1 MLKSGFMRALG
12 TMSGTSLDGVDAAV
26 LDTDGINIAGFG
38 PIDYRAYTDAERA
51 VLSGHLGRWHD
62 NDVIECAKVVEAAH
76 IAVMAP
82 FEDVDI
88 AGFHGQTLA
97 HDPGGRGTHQC
108 GNGQHLADALDI
120 PVAWDFRTE
129 DVVSGGQGAPLS
141 PFYHFALAK
150 WIGATAPVA
159 FLNLGGVGNITWV
172 DPHYDDPAEPGA
184 LVAFDTGP
192 ANAPINDVM
201 QARRGVAY
209 DKDGA
214 LAATGTADAE
224 IIAQFLTHPYFARP
238 LPKSLDRDAFS
249 GLIDSVAHLSDADA
263 VATLTQA
270 VAASVAHAV
279 AQCPAP
285 TTQLLVCG
293 GGRNNAAMMRAISGA
308 LQTDVVPVEAVGMNG
323 DMLEAQA
330 FAFLAVRVARGL
342 SLSAPGTT
350 GVAAPVSGG
359 RVAKPT
365 DSPLEQS
372 AGVSLDL

>member
-26 LDTDGINIAGFG
+26 LDTDGIDIAGFG
-38 PIDYRAYTDAERA
+38 PSDYRAYTDTERA
-51 VLSGHLGRWHD
+51 VLRGHLGRWHD
-62 NDVIECAKVVEAAH
+62 DDVIACAKVVEAAH

-108 GNGQHLADALDI
+108 GNGQHLADALGV
-120 PVAWDFRTE
+120 PVAWDFRTN
-129 DVVSGGQGAPLS
+129 DVASGGQGAPLA
-141 PFYHFALAK
+141 PFFHFALGK

-172 DPHYDDPAEPGA
+172 DPRYGDPAEPGA
-184 LVAFDTGP
+184 LIAFDTGP
-192 ANAPINDVM
+192 ANAPINDLV
-201 QARRGVAY
+201 QARRGLAY

-214 LAATGTADAE
+214 LGGAGVADPKIVAA
-224 IIAQFLTHPYFARP
+224 FLTHPYFARP

-263 VATLTQA
+263 VATLTEI
-270 VAASVAHAV
+270 VAASVAHAL

-293 GGRNNAAMMRAISGA
+293 GGRNNATMMRAISGG
-308 LQTDVVPVEAVGMNG
+308 LQSDVVPVEAVGLNG

-330 FAFLAVRVARGL
+330 FAFLAVRAARGL
-342 SLSAPGTT
+342 PLSAPGTT
-350 GVAAPVSGG
+350 GVGAPVSGG
-359 RVAKPT
+359 RVAVPT
-365 DSPLEQS
+365 DSSVKLC
-372 AGVSLDL
+372 AGNLRDL